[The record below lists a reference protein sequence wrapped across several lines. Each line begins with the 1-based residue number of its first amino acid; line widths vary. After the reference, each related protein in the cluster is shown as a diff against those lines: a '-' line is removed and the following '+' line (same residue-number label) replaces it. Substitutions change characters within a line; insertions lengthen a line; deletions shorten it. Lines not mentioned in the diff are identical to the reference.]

1 MAEVSPF
8 ATSTIHH
15 IGLRVADVK
24 AAATWLTTMLGFR
37 VAREFQTMG
46 LDFIMLSPAGAT
58 SPVIELIGGQPMSS
72 ERYLSDDVQDV
83 LKLPGLHHICLQ
95 VQDLDACMADFR
107 RRDVRVLID
116 VSPAAPETGAEKIAF
131 IADPWGNIYE
141 LLQATR

>member
-1 MAEVSPF
+1 MADQSPF
-8 ATSTIHH
+8 STSVIHH

-46 LDFIMLSPAGAT
+46 LDFIMLSPAGVAA
-58 SPVIELIGGQPMSS
+58 PVIELIGGQPLNPD
-72 ERYLSDDVQDV
+72 RALSDDVQDV

-95 VQDLDACMADFR
+95 VADLDACLADLK
-107 RRDVRVLID
+107 RRDVRILID
-116 VSPAAPETGAEKIAF
+116 VTRAAPETGAEKIAF

-141 LLQATR
+141 LLQAVS